1 MAHIKRTIG
10 YVQIALGIM
19 LIFSC
24 FIVPDIIFKKQA
36 KAIED
41 ISYVMNEVTKQKY
54 SELNI
59 TISEKERTE
68 QMRLI
73 TEVSVSRS
81 ITNWLV
87 IYSSAIIIFVLAIMM
102 IFQGIANTRIGS
114 DEDVSSK
121 ELGKFV
127 VTFFLICY
135 VITSIYLIF
144 FEGPKRSILINSV
157 TYLVILIA
165 FAGIVL
171 LFRRIIKKIEAKQS
185 KPEQKS

>member
-1 MAHIKRTIG
+1 VHIKRTVG
-10 YVQIALGIM
+10 YVQIALGMM
-19 LIFSC
+19 LIFAC
-24 FIVPDIIFKKQA
+24 FIVPDMIFKKQN
-36 KAIED
+36 KAVED
-41 ISYVMNEVTKQKY
+41 ISYIMNEVTKQKY

-59 TISEKERTE
+59 TISEKERME
-68 QMRLI
+68 QVRLI
-73 TEVSVSRS
+73 SEISVSRS

-87 IYSSAIIIFVLAIMM
+87 IYSSAIIVFVLAIMM

-114 DEDVSSK
+114 DEDISSK

-144 FEGPKRSILINSV
+144 FEGPKRSILINSI

-171 LFRRIIKKIEAKQS
+171 LFRRIIKKIEAK
-185 KPEQKS
+185 KADAEQKKP